1 LPGNPKRGGALPILE
16 ARRSQPREP
25 KNEKIIETVA
35 DPIVVTIDS
44 VEPAVE
50 AVAVVVKA
58 APKKRAKVVK
68 EYAPHEHFGSPLNI
82 CRICGEKYSYVQ
94 KPHGFGIGN
103 K

>member
-1 LPGNPKRGGALPILE
+1 MPILE
-16 ARRSQPREP
+16 ARRSHPREP

-35 DPIVVTIDS
+35 DPIIVTVDT
-44 VEPAVE
+44 VE
-50 AVAVVVKA
+50 AVAEPTVEAVVVVKA

-68 EYAPHEHFGSPLNI
+68 EYAPHEHFGSPLNV

>member
-1 LPGNPKRGGALPILE
+1 MSPSPNRFGALPILE
-16 ARRSQPREP
+16 ARSSQPREP

-35 DPIVVTIDS
+35 EPIVVTIAE
-44 VEPAVE
+44 VEIDAEP
-50 AVAVVVKA
+50 VAVVKA

-68 EYAPHEHFGSPLNI
+68 EYAPHEHFGSPLNV

>member
-1 LPGNPKRGGALPILE
+1 LPILE
-16 ARRSQPREP
+16 ARRSHPREP

-35 DPIVVTIDS
+35 DPIIVTVDT
-44 VEPAVE
+44 VE
-50 AVAVVVKA
+50 AVAEPTVEAVVVVKA

-68 EYAPHEHFGSPLNI
+68 EYAPHEHFGSPLNV